1 MAGSEGSHS
10 AELFPGRRSSA
21 HEETAEPE
29 GSGNAKN
36 VVSLEAVTSDE
47 ANDQDCDEL
56 PTPMRDKLLNNS
68 SLRRVEATA
77 EAAVDRE
84 I

>member
-1 MAGSEGSHS
+1 V
-10 AELFPGRRSSA
+10 FPGRRSSA
-21 HEETAEPE
+21 REETAEPE

-36 VVSLEAVTSDE
+36 VVSPEAVTSDE

-56 PTPMRDKLLNNS
+56 PTPMRDNRLNNS

-77 EAAVDRE
+77 AAAEAAVDRE